1 MPGRHFARRPLAA
14 AGFVGLV
21 GLVAG
26 CSSSSSSGT
35 GSGAATSSS
44 APAQTMTSQVACDK
58 FYAFDLFRR
67 TNVTTEEQTEG
78 LPPREALQKYLDLA
92 SSAAVSLDSAVTV
105 GDLPPKAR
113 ANADRIVRRIS
124 LVSKA
129 GGDISDVSGGVDA
142 TIGTSADRIE
152 KLCVATSHPVPQDNL
167 DAREKARAS

>member
-1 MPGRHFARRPLAA
+1 MSGRHFARRLMAA

-21 GLVAG
+21 GLVAS
-26 CSSSSSSGT
+26 CSSSSSSEPA
-35 GSGAATSSS
+35 SSAAASPT

-67 TNVTTEEQTEG
+67 ANVASDQQVDG
-78 LPPREALQKYLDLA
+78 PLRKQVLQDYLDLA
-92 SSAAVSLDSAVTV
+92 SSAAVSLDSAVIV

-113 ANADRIVRRIS
+113 VNADRIVRQIS

-142 TIGTSADRIE
+142 KIGKSADRIE
-152 KLCVATSHPVPQDNL
+152 KLCVATSHPVPQENL
-167 DAREKARAS
+167 DAREKARGD